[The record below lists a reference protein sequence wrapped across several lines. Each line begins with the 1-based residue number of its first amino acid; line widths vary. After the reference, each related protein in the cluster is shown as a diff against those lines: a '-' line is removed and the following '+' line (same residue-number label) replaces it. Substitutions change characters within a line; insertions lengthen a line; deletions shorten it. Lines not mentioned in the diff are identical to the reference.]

1 MPQLWSRQLDTV
13 GKAYH
18 PASSRAQGFSGKEL
32 ALVGPPPTTRERWVK
47 LVMQPCEAMFFRDSS
62 WGVRLE
68 PAAMTNGINI
78 PICESE
84 DNQSF
89 AIPAIAPFL
98 SFSIIVR

>member
-1 MPQLWSRQLDTV
+1 
-13 GKAYH
+13 
-18 PASSRAQGFSGKEL
+18 
-32 ALVGPPPTTRERWVK
+32 
-47 LVMQPCEAMFFRDSS
+47 
-62 WGVRLE
+62 
-68 PAAMTNGINI
+68 MTNGINL